1 MKRML
6 SFRYLFLL
14 LLLQQC
20 FCLPAQNLQVIDSIR
35 NLIKSNPDDK
45 TKISALISISSL
57 YQDNNTD
64 KAFEFGL
71 QALTFSIQLDYKKGI
86 AEAHNNLGDLYWYKA
101 DYASS
106 SDHYFK
112 ALKLYEDLKDRAAI
126 ADCYRNIGWIC
137 DQQKNNTDALNYYMK
152 ALAINQELN
161 RKKEMGQNHNDI
173 GIIYLKLEKYKE
185 ALSSYHNAIIIQ
197 EAVGNKVG
205 LSANYDNIS
214 VVYDKM
220 GKITLAI
227 ENVQKSIKISEE
239 IGNKRYLSGSYSSL
253 GGLYSK
259 VDKYKDA
266 AVSLQKAMNYAKE
279 INDKSLLKTSY
290 DSISALSAKQN
301 DFRKALQ
308 YIALSSALNDSIF
321 NENNSKQANEMTA
334 LYESEKK
341 ELLINN
347 LEKDNALADEKM
359 QREKNFK
366 IYLIIFCVMIAAL
379 VFILLKGY
387 IQKRKAN
394 KALSFAYEEIE
405 EKNKDITDS
414 INYSK
419 RIQEA
424 SLSAKELKTKLF
436 PDSFVLF
443 KPKDIVSG
451 DFYWYAEKEGKRMIA
466 SCDCTG
472 HGVPGAL
479 MSMLGN
485 NILNQIVNEK
495 GITKPDEILNHLHK
509 GIRKALKQEDQ
520 SSSKD
525 GMDIALITFNN
536 ETEIEYAGAQ
546 RPLWI
551 SRKIDNGELT
561 IDNGAPQQQLTNNYE
576 LIEIKADKFS
586 IGGLQTEA
594 ERKFTKHTISL
605 SKEDR
610 IYIFTDGLI
619 DQFGGTEGKKFMSKR
634 FKDLLLANYSKS
646 MNEQEKIIRETFETW
661 KGSHE
666 QIDDVLVIGIKI

>member
-1 MKRML
+1 ML